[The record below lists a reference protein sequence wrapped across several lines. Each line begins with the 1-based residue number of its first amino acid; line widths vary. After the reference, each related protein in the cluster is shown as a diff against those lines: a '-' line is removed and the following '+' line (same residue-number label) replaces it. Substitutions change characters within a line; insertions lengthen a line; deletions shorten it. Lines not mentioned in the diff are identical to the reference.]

1 MGTLCMDFYKILEVA
16 SITMGNLCLDF
27 YKILEVA
34 FITVVIK
41 IGTKGE

>member
-1 MGTLCMDFYKILEVA
+1 MGNLCMDFYKILEVA
-16 SITMGNLCLDF
+16 SITVGNLCPNF

-34 FITVVIK
+34 SITVVIK